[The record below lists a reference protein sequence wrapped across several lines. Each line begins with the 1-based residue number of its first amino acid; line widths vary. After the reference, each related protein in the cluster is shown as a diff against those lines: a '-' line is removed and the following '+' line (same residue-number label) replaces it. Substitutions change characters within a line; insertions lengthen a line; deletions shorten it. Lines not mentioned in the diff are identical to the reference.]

1 MLHAIFNMGPS
12 NEASV
17 RYLETS
23 SFRDYSQSG
32 EVFEQLLRFQCQLDE
47 SRGGWRICIVYTNEV
62 ISGIWRTNDA
72 MSSLRSSGL
81 DSLWHQS
88 GCPTLPLP
96 SLPTDLSNTTTRQ
109 RSSPQTTGLSA
120 LSRRDGD
127 ASDRPSSRDPSQDG
141 LSLVGP
147 SCPSTPSKPTTDRS
161 LLLHRNR

>member
-1 MLHAIFNMGPS
+1 MIWETVIQPFADFGFMRRALLGCITISLGATPIGVFLMLK
-12 NEASV
+12 
-17 RYLETS
+17 R
-23 SFRDYSQSG
+23 R
-32 EVFEQLLRFQCQLDE
+32 
-47 SRGGWRICIVYTNEV
+47 GWRSCVVYTNEV
-62 ISGIWRTNDA
+62 NSEIWRTNDA

-120 LSRRDGD
+120 LSGRDGN
-127 ASDRPSSRDPSQDG
+127 ASDRPSSWDPSQDG

-147 SCPSTPSKPTTDRS
+147 SCRSTPGKPTS
-161 LLLHRNR
+161 N

>member
-1 MLHAIFNMGPS
+1 MLLLIG
-12 NEASV
+12 
-17 RYLETS
+17 
-23 SFRDYSQSG
+23 
-32 EVFEQLLRFQCQLDE
+32 QLINSEIVKDL
-47 SRGGWRICIVYTNEV
+47 GGWRSCVVYTNEV
-62 ISGIWRTNDA
+62 NSEIWRTNDA

-120 LSRRDGD
+120 LSRRDGN

-147 SCPSTPSKPTTDRS
+147 SCRSTPGKPTTDRS

>member
-1 MLHAIFNMGPS
+1 MLYKNSLMLIKN
-12 NEASV
+12 N
-17 RYLETS
+17 R
-23 SFRDYSQSG
+23 
-32 EVFEQLLRFQCQLDE
+32 
-47 SRGGWRICIVYTNEV
+47 GWRSCIVYTNEV

-109 RSSPQTTGLSA
+109 RSRPQATGLSA

-147 SCPSTPSKPTTDRS
+147 SCRSTPGKPTTDRS